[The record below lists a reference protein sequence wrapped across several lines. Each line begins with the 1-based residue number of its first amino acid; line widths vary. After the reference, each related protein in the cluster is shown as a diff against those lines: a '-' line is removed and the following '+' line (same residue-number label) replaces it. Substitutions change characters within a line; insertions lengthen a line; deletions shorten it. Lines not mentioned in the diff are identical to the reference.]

1 MYYTVANTTDSYQI
15 KVNSGYDV
23 TLYDATYA
31 AVSNTTY
38 TYIAEITLTAEQVA
52 QLKQNSGNTDPLL
65 TISTDKENVVT
76 LTGVTLKP

>member
-1 MYYTVANTTDSYQI
+1 M
-15 KVNSGYDV
+15 
-23 TLYDATYA
+23 
-31 AVSNTTY
+31 
-38 TYIAEITLTAEQVA
+38 TAEQVA

>member
-38 TYIAEITLTAEQVA
+38 TYIAEITMTAEQVA
-52 QLKQNSGNTDPLL
+52 QVSSKTAATP
-65 TISTDKENVVT
+65 TRF
-76 LTGVTLKP
+76 